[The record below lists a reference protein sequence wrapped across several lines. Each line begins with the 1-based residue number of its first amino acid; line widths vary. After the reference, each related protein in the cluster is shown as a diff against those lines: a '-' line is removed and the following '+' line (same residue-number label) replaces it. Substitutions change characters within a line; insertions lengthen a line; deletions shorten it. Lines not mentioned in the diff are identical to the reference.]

1 MTPGFWGWG
10 GGVGPTLPDL
20 RVQTGVFAQAHF
32 PSSVLKHSGG
42 TWCFSVTLTTFGDEE
57 SFLAGQE
64 VKSLTSFHTLVSYL
78 LQRNSLPLSKISVD
92 FGGARGPAPSQ
103 AACTPPSWRGPGVA
117 RAGRSGPDPLQP
129 HQPCP
134 HRTAGCRAGHTESRP
149 QQPALGP
156 QLGGSPTRS
165 QGPPAVSQAS
175 PRNTGGD
182 ATVKDC

>member
-42 TWCFSVTLTTFGDEE
+42 TWCFSVTLTTFGDKG

-78 LQRNSLPLSKISVD
+78 LQRNSLPLSKIFVD
-92 FGGARGPAPSQ
+92 FGGD
-103 AACTPPSWRGPGVA
+103 WR
-117 RAGRSGPDPLQP
+117 
-129 HQPCP
+129 
-134 HRTAGCRAGHTESRP
+134 TRP
-149 QQPALGP
+149 QPGCMHTSKLARPRTGW
-156 QLGGSPTRS
+156 GREKRS
-165 QGPPAVSQAS
+165 
-175 PRNTGGD
+175 
-182 ATVKDC
+182 

>member
-78 LQRNSLPLSKISVD
+78 LQRNSLPLSKIFVD
-92 FGGARGPAPSQ
+92 FGGGRRTRPQPGCMHTSKLARP
-103 AACTPPSWRGPGVA
+103 
-117 RAGRSGPDPLQP
+117 RSGSG
-129 HQPCP
+129 
-134 HRTAGCRAGHTESRP
+134 REK
-149 QQPALGP
+149 
-156 QLGGSPTRS
+156 RS
-165 QGPPAVSQAS
+165 
-175 PRNTGGD
+175 
-182 ATVKDC
+182 